1 MSRNVIIKQSNSFL
15 YLIIIILLSSIIFLL
30 CKAEKKNNSIPIHNN
45 DPYYDNPFL
54 FYNRP
59 QSNNI
64 STMDNILKYKDP
76 FQPPLKEIQIDT
88 RFRNN
93 EYSQMGILTREESD
107 KHPVIL
113 PLMGRMVHKGDKI
126 QYYTI
131 SNSGSNNTKLPIKK
145 NGKYCTNERGCSELY
160 TNDEVFVEG
169 YKNSFK
175 VTIYES
181 KTFEY
186 L

>member
-1 MSRNVIIKQSNSFL
+1 MSRNVIIKNNNSIL
-15 YLIIIILLSSIIFLL
+15 YIIIIILLSSIIFLL
-30 CKAEKKNNSIPIHNN
+30 FKSEKKNDSIPISTYN
-45 DPYYDNPFL
+45 DPF
-54 FYNRP
+54 NRFIFTHTTP
-59 QSNNI
+59 RNS
-64 STMDNILKYKDP
+64 MDNILKYKDP
-76 FQPPLKEIQIDT
+76 FQPPLQDIHINT
-88 RFRNN
+88 RIKNS

-113 PLMGRMVHKGDKI
+113 PLMGRTINRGDKI

-145 NGKYCTNERGCSELY
+145 NGKYCTSERGCSELY
-160 TNDEVFVEG
+160 SNDEVYVEG

-175 VTIYES
+175 VTIYEN
-181 KTFEY
+181 KTFDY